1 MKLLLIFFV
10 VALALAPLGHFLP
23 NKRQR
28 KIARLREYAA
38 VHGLFVEFR
47 DIPGESPALERTGKV
62 IYYGKR
68 LSAAVGQA
76 AGRGAWIR
84 SGGDWVGVHTRLP
97 VPSRLRELPVDIHAG
112 SVDESSCGVYWTET
126 GEEDS
131 VEQIRLALEDWATE
145 LAG

>member
-1 MKLLLIFFV
+1 MKLLLILFV

-28 KIARLREYAA
+28 KIARLREYAT

-47 DIPGESPALERTGKV
+47 DIPGESPATKRSGNV

-68 LSAAVGQA
+68 LPAPVGRAA
-76 AGRGAWIR
+76 RKGAWVR
-84 SGGDWVGVHTRLP
+84 SNGDWVGVHNHLP
-97 VPSRLRELPVDIHAG
+97 GPPQLRELPADILAG
-112 SVDESSCGVYWTET
+112 SVDSSSCGVYWTES

-131 VEQIRLALEDWATE
+131 VEQIRRALEGWATD
-145 LAG
+145 LAV